1 MTPLRLP
8 EHWSAEQAML
18 ALDLLEALHQAIW
31 DAYEAPLVAILR
43 KQLDEELIID
53 RMEQAESSGQ
63 GTFDFDLDL
72 DDHIPF

>member
-8 EHWSAEQAML
+8 EDWSAEQAML

-31 DAYEAPLVAILR
+31 DAHEEPLVAILR
-43 KQLDEELIID
+43 KQLDEEPVID
-53 RMEQAESSGQ
+53 RMEQAERSGQ
-63 GTFDFDLDL
+63 GAFDFDL

>member
-8 EHWSAEQAML
+8 EDWSAEQAML

-31 DAYEAPLVAILR
+31 DAHEEPLVAILR

-53 RMEQAESSGQ
+53 RMEQAERSGQ
-63 GTFDFDLDL
+63 EDFDFGL
-72 DDHIPF
+72 DDGIPF